1 MELVKNLT
9 KEQISILQS
18 IQDTLRNNIQEDN
31 PDNEVIMY
39 NKDIIESII
48 ADITYVLY
56 NIKIEMREVNS
67 NSTLNHFKNWMEI
80 IAKWK

>member
-1 MELVKNLT
+1 MEPVKNLT
-9 KEQISILQS
+9 EEQISILQS

-39 NKDIIESII
+39 NKDVIESII

-56 NIKIEMREVNS
+56 NEKIEIKEVNS
-67 NSTLNHFKNWMEI
+67 NSIFNHFKNWMEI
-80 IAKWK
+80 VKK